1 MSRKR
6 ELEKNLTLFDARV
19 VTVPL
24 ENEIKNSYIDYAM
37 SVIIGRALP
46 DARDGLKPVHRRIL
60 YAMFERHWNSSNPYV
75 KCAKIVGEV
84 IGNYHP
90 HGDAAVYE
98 TLVRMA
104 QPFTMMKPLID
115 GQGNFG
121 SIDGDSPAAY
131 RYTEARLSK
140 IAEELL
146 KDINKDT
153 VDFAPN
159 FDNTSSEPIVLPA
172 GFPNLLVNGANGIAV
187 GMATNIPP
195 HNLSETIDA
204 IIYYID
210 NPNCKIPDLMKFLPA
225 PDFPTAG
232 IIYGYQGIKE
242 AYLTGKGKLTLR
254 GKAEIEKVK
263 DREIIAIYEIPYQV
277 NKAELISHIASL
289 VREKKIEGISNIR
302 DESDRQGLRIVIEL
316 KRDANSQIILNQLF
330 KHTQLQINFGII
342 MLALIDNQP
351 KILNLKQLIEEYV
364 KHRKEVVI
372 RRTKFDL
379 KNAEEK
385 AHILQ
390 GLVKALD
397 IIDQIIKT
405 IRASKTPEIA
415 KENLIKNFKFSPVQ
429 AQAILDM
436 KLQKLTALEKQKLI
450 EEYEQLLKIIKELKS
465 ILASEKKVYEVIKN
479 ELLAIKEKYGE
490 KRKTEIVHETA
501 DFSVEDVI
509 LDEDMIITISKDGFI
524 KSLQAKTFKRQK
536 RGGKGAT
543 LSTNNEDLIKNVIA
557 TSTHNNLLFFTN
569 KGKVFWMKVYEI
581 PMASKQSKGRSIKI
595 LLNLASDE
603 YLTAIT
609 SLKNFDENTHIIMI
623 TKKGIIKRISSKFFE
638 NAKKKG
644 IIGITLE
651 KDDELIGAKIFDSET
666 DKELIIATSL
676 GKALKIKAE
685 KLRPMGRA
693 SKGIKGISL
702 SNNDKVI
709 GIVVPKPNEDLIAVT
724 ENGFGKRLK
733 YSEIPFKGRG
743 SKGVLYIKTTSKNG
757 NAACI
762 ESASDNDEVIIT
774 SQNGMVLRTLANEI
788 PKLGRNASGVKILTL
803 NQNDKISNIAVIKQ

>member
-6 ELEKNLTLFDARV
+6 ELERNLTLFDARV

-225 PDFPTAG
+225 PDFPTGG

-450 EEYEQLLKIIKELKS
+450 EEYEQLLKLIKELKS

-536 RGGKGAT
+536 RGGKGVT

-702 SNNDKVI
+702 ANNDKVI

-733 YSEIPFKGRG
+733 YSEIPVKGRG

-757 NAACI
+757 SAACI
-762 ESASDNDEVIIT
+762 ESASDNDEIIIT